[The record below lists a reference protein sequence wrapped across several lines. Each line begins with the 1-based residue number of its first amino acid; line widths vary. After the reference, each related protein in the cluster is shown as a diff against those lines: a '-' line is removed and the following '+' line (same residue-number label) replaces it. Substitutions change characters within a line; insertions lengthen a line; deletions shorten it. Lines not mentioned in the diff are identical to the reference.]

1 MVAFHHGRKRSQ
13 GASMSVLPVAV
24 EGIYVGKL
32 RGIGPDA
39 SPTGIFKSP
48 VEGPIAVS
56 TLGLAGDIQVDRC
69 AHGGTEKALY
79 HYPAENYAVLRQALP
94 HLEGAFV
101 PGSIGENLSTHG
113 IDEDSVHIGD
123 IFSVG
128 SALLQVSQPR
138 RPCWK
143 VNHKYG
149 NGHIGALLMSE
160 GISGWY
166 YRVLKEG
173 EIALGDSIE
182 LRERLPHSVPVRQIW
197 QLFLERLQ
205 QKVVPGSALPE
216 IAGLSPEWQFQ

>member
-1 MVAFHHGRKRSQ
+1 
-13 GASMSVLPVAV
+13 MSVLPVAV
-24 EGIYVGKL
+24 ESIYVGKL
-32 RGIGPDA
+32 GEIGPDA

-48 VEGPIAVS
+48 IEGPIAVS
-56 TLGLAGDIQVDRC
+56 TLGLAGDIQVDRRV
-69 AHGGTEKALY
+69 HGGTEKALY
-79 HYPAENYAVLRQALP
+79 HYPVENYAVLRQALP
-94 HLEGAFV
+94 HLKTAFV

-149 NGHIGALLMSE
+149 NGHISALLMSE

-166 YRVLKEG
+166 YRVLEEG
-173 EIALGDSIE
+173 KIALGDSIE
-182 LRERLPHSVPVRQIW
+182 LRERLPQSVPVRQIW
-197 QLFLERLQ
+197 RLFLERLQ

-216 IAGLSPEWQFQ
+216 IAGLSPEWQFK